1 MIKGISSAWKTV
13 EFSFTVPGSNCP
25 AQYLHLDFD
34 ARMASEQFVSGEVW
48 FDNIRIS
55 RVGNAEE

>member
-1 MIKGISSAWKTV
+1 MIKGISSVWKPV

-25 AQYLHLDFD
+25 AQYLHLDLD

-48 FDNIRIS
+48 FDNVRIL
-55 RVGNAEE
+55 RVGDAAQ